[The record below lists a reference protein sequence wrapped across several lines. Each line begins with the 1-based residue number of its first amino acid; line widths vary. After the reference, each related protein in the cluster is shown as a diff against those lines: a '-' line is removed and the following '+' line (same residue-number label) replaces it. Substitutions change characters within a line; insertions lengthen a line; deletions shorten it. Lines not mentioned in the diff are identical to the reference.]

1 MLIAEPNGWTEL
13 WERAQRETNS
23 ERLTKILNQMNA
35 LLAEFEAST
44 LVRGQASSTLTLS
57 TQLTVQ
63 HCDENECCDEL
74 T

>member
-1 MLIAEPNGWTEL
+1 MLITEPNGWTEL

-23 ERLTKILNQMNA
+23 ERLSKILDQMNA

-44 LVRGQASSTLTLS
+44 LMRDQDLSSSTLSTELS
-57 TQLTVQ
+57 LQR
-63 HCDENECCDEL
+63 CDENECCDEL